1 MNVDE
6 HTAIYY
12 IYIKSLNFNS
22 ISSLIF
28 KIEVIL
34 NVLSFF
40 VFCIKYNSYF
50 VHIPSLDFNEAMNL
64 WNSSD
69 KSVLLIWL
77 ILVALGFF
85 SVFWNL
91 KKKLR
96 YLLEKFYLH
105 IIL

>member
-34 NVLSFF
+34 N
-40 VFCIKYNSYF
+40 IAQNSWFNDRIAAYPLKNL
-50 VHIPSLDFNEAMNL
+50 VKIILNDFN
-64 WNSSD
+64 
-69 KSVLLIWL
+69 
-77 ILVALGFF
+77 IL
-85 SVFWNL
+85 
-91 KKKLR
+91 KL
-96 YLLEKFYLH
+96 
-105 IIL
+105 